1 MAAVRFQHQA
11 GKIEGQI
18 CWSPLRLFYYVL
30 SNKLRHMLARELFPV
45 CSVQCQVRF
54 GSLSVLKVS
63 SSECSFMDH
72 LNFVNVCVITQGY
85 VRCKVGTMRLN
96 SFNSLTGEKENI
108 TTHKLQY
115 IGKFC
120 QTFT

>member
-1 MAAVRFQHQA
+1 
-11 GKIEGQI
+11 
-18 CWSPLRLFYYVL
+18 
-30 SNKLRHMLARELFPV
+30 
-45 CSVQCQVRF
+45 
-54 GSLSVLKVS
+54 
-63 SSECSFMDH
+63 MDH